1 MISWLKSREKPLEAI
16 HLALGC
22 ADYADCYR
30 LQHQLH
36 TLRCQGRIPD
46 TILTVVHNPVFTI
59 GRSGSRTNILV
70 SPEVLQ
76 EEGITV
82 YEVERGGDITYHGPG
97 QLVVYPIIDLREQGR
112 DLKRYIRNL
121 EQALINCLQE
131 LGIAGGRCPGFP
143 GVWVDRRKIASVGV
157 YVKHWVTLHG
167 LALNVRVNRKHF
179 GLINPCGMEIEV
191 VSLDDLLEEAISLE
205 EVASHLLAKM
215 EPLFGWE
222 FTKGEVG
229 EFLERST

>member
-22 ADYADCYR
+22 ADYADSYR

-36 TLRCQGRIPD
+36 TLRCQGAIPD

-70 SPEVLQ
+70 SAEVLQ
-76 EEGITV
+76 EKGITV
-82 YEVERGGDITYHGPG
+82 YEVERGGDVTYHGPG

-121 EQALINCLQE
+121 EQALIDCLRE
-131 LGIAGGRCPGFP
+131 LGIAGGRRPGFP

-167 LALNVRVNRKHF
+167 LALNVRVNREHF

-191 VSLDDLLEEAISLE
+191 VSLNDLLEEAIGLE
-205 EVASHLLAKM
+205 VVASHLLANM

-222 FTKGEVG
+222 FTEEEVG